1 MPKFITLGEA
11 VARIPHG
18 ATIMVG
24 GFMGCGNPHKIVEAL
39 SKSGKGE
46 FTLICNDGAILNGP
60 DGSECYGVAKLMLKY
75 NQKGLLSCGSR

>member
-1 MPKFITLGEA
+1 MPKFITLEEA

-39 SKSGKGE
+39 S
-46 FTLICNDGAILNGP
+46 
-60 DGSECYGVAKLMLKY
+60 
-75 NQKGLLSCGSR
+75 